1 MTKPSSTTFSARFA
15 ARLFSGMAGALVI
28 FLGGIT
34 AAPASAATVEWS
46 TPANLS
52 VSGANADVPQIG
64 VGATGHAVVVH
75 RLNDGAND
83 LIQAN
88 RTVDGGASWSEP
100 VTLSSAAMMS
110 TGYPAVAVHT
120 SGNVIA
126 VWTVDNVVQAGRSA
140 DGGLGWV
147 GVPVEISA
155 PSSGTFTPQVSIAS
169 DGTAIALWNRTDGSS
184 YTVQSSWST
193 DDGASWSEPM
203 DVSVSG
209 GDAYG
214 QRIAFDSAGNAVAM
228 WYRYN
233 GSHFIVQSSRSV
245 DGGVSWSVPVDV
257 SVSGGDASEPRFA
270 FDVSGNI
277 VAVWYRNDGSNNI
290 VQSSRSANGGVSWSA
305 PVNLSESGQSADG
318 AGVGIDADGNA
329 VAVWKQ
335 SDGTDDLIQSSHSVD
350 GGVSWSDPVNL
361 SAGGEDAAEPQ
372 VAVDVAGNAVAVWWR
387 PSGSGRIVESS
398 RSDDAGMTWSP
409 TAGLSESGRDA
420 FGPQVGIDS
429 SGDAIAVWYRSDG
442 SNTIVQA
449 TRSSASNGDGGD
461 DSGEGLANTGPG
473 GSVNDTALVASL
485 GLLALGV
492 LTRVFARR
500 RGVANLG

>member
-1 MTKPSSTTFSARFA
+1 MTTTWSTSISARA
-15 ARLFSGMAGALVI
+15 ASRLFSGVAGALVI
-28 FLGGIT
+28 FLGVIT
-34 AAPASAATVEWS
+34 AAPASASTVEWS

-52 VSGANADVPQIG
+52 GSGSNADVPQIG
-64 VGATGHAVVVH
+64 FGAIGHAVVVH

-88 RTVDGGASWSEP
+88 RTVDGGGSWSDP
-100 VTLSSAAMMS
+100 VTLSSAGLFS

-126 VWTVDNVVQAGRSA
+126 VWTVDNVVQSGRSE

-147 GVPVEISA
+147 GLPVEISA
-155 PSSGTFTPQVSIAS
+155 PSSGTFSPQVSIAA
-169 DGTAIALWNRTDGSS
+169 DGTAIAVWNRSDGSA
-184 YTVQSSWST
+184 YIVQSSRST
-193 DDGASWSEPM
+193 DDGASWSVPVN
-203 DVSVSG
+203 VSVAG
-209 GDAYG
+209 GDSFG
-214 QRIAFDSAGNAVAM
+214 QRIAFDTAGNAVAM
-228 WYRYN
+228 WYRFN

-245 DGGVSWSVPVDV
+245 DGGVSWSVPVNV
-257 SVSGGDASEPRFA
+257 SVAGGDAVEPRFA
-270 FDVSGNI
+270 FDAAGNA

-290 VQSSRSANGGVSWSA
+290 VQSSRSTNGGVSWSA
-305 PVNLSESGQSADG
+305 PVNLSVSGRSAEG

-329 VAVWKQ
+329 VAVWKR

-350 GGVSWSDPVNL
+350 GGVSWSEPVNL
-361 SAGGEDAAEPQ
+361 SAAGEDAAEPQ
-372 VAVDVAGNAVAVWWR
+372 VAVDGAGNAVAVWWR

-398 RSDDAGMTWSP
+398 RSEDAGVTWSP

-429 SGDAIAVWYRSDG
+429 SGDAIAIWYRSNG

-449 TRSSASNGDGGD
+449 ARSSAVNGGGGG
-461 DSGEGLANTGPG
+461 GEELANTGPG
-473 GSVNDTALVASL
+473 DSVNDAALVASA

-492 LTRVFARR
+492 LTRALMRR
-500 RGVANLG
+500 RSGSGTA